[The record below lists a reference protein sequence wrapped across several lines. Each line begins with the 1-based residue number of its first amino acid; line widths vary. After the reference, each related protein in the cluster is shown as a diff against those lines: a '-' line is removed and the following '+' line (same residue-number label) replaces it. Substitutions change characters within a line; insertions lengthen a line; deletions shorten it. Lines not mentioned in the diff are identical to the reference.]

1 MQNAECRRVVIL
13 GLLLTA
19 GCGSGARE
27 ARAGNGGSD
36 SLRVEGAF
44 ASAPPV
50 GGDAAMYF
58 TVHNPAGSPDT
69 LVHINTIDAAGASY
83 HRSVVDG
90 GLVRMQSMEVLEIPA
105 SDSLVLRPGGTHV
118 MLTGLKRRPGDTVQ
132 VSLTFA
138 HAGNRLLAVPILA
151 PGDEPG
157 AHQHE

>member
-1 MQNAECRRVVIL
+1 MRSAECRRAGIL

-19 GCGSGARE
+19 GCGSGAPE
-27 ARAGNGGSD
+27 AGAGNGGSD
-36 SLRVEGAF
+36 RLRVEGAF

-50 GGDAAMYF
+50 GEAAAMYF
-58 TVHNPAGSPDT
+58 TVHNPSGSPDT
-69 LVHINTIDAAGASY
+69 LVHINTLDAAGASY

-90 GLVRMQSMEVLEIPA
+90 GLVRMQPMAVLEIPA

-118 MLTGLKRRPGDTVQ
+118 MLTGLKRRPGDTVH

-138 HAGNRLLAVPILA
+138 HAGNRLLVVPILA

>member
-1 MQNAECRRVVIL
+1 MQSAECRRVVIV
-13 GLLLTA
+13 GLLLIA
-19 GCGSGARE
+19 GCGSGGRE
-27 ARAGNGGSD
+27 PRAGSGGSD

-50 GGDAAMYF
+50 GEAAAMYF
-58 TVHNPAGSPDT
+58 TVHNPADSPDT

-83 HRSVVDG
+83 HRSVVEG
-90 GLVRMQSMEVLEIPA
+90 GLVQMQSMEVLEIPA
-105 SDSLVLRPGGTHV
+105 GDSLVLRPGGTHI
-118 MLTGLKRRPGDTVQ
+118 MLTGLKRRAGDTVH

-138 HAGNRLLAVPILA
+138 HAGSRLLVVPVLA

>member
-1 MQNAECRRVVIL
+1 MQNAECRRAGIL

-19 GCGSGARE
+19 GCGSGAPE
-27 ARAGNGGSD
+27 AGAGNGSD

-44 ASAPPV
+44 AYAPPV
-50 GGDAAMYF
+50 GEAAAMYF
-58 TVHNPAGSPDT
+58 TVHNRAGSPDT

-90 GLVRMQSMEVLEIPA
+90 GLVRMQPMAVLEIPA

-118 MLTGLKRRPGDTVQ
+118 MLTGLKRRPGDTVH

-138 HAGNRLLAVPILA
+138 HAGNRLLVVPILA